1 MSTLKVNTIQDTS
14 GSNSSTP
21 SQLNN
26 GTAKAWCNFD
36 GSGTVNIR
44 NSYNISSLTDNGT
57 GNYTLAYTTSMADA
71 NDAAVGWGMR
81 NFNSDSNY
89 TCWRKQAHNAAS
101 ITVRSSYV
109 WSSGGT
115 ATDLHYYYV
124 VVFSA

>member
-14 GSNSSTP
+14 GSNSTTP
-21 SQLNN
+21 SQINN
-26 GTAKAWCNFD
+26 GVAKAWCNFD

-44 NSYNISSLTDNGT
+44 SSYNISSLTDNGT
-57 GNYTLAYTTSMADA
+57 GNYTLAYETGLANA
-71 NDAAVGWGMR
+71 NDASSGWGMR

-89 TCWRKQAHNAAS
+89 ICWRKVAHSTSS

-115 ATDLHYYYV
+115 ATDIHYYYV